1 LVAYDLLGEGE
12 LVGGEERGAEGGE
25 LVEEAAEGLWCVC
38 VCVCVCAGGRCVKR
52 VWGNGALV

>member
-1 LVAYDLLGEGE
+1 MVAYDLLGEGE

-38 VCVCVCAGGRCVKR
+38 VCVCAGGECVKR